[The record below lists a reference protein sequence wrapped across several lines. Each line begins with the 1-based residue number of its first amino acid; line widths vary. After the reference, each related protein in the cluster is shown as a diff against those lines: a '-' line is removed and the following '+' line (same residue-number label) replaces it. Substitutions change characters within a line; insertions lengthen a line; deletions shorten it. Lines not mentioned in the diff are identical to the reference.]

1 MTTQPSP
8 TAAVIGVLWPAF
20 FMAGV
25 LTMALFAAVDPATL
39 VVFGR
44 PLDELPRQAVYTLSF
59 FVFWVA
65 IALASGMTTLL
76 ARR

>member
-1 MTTQPSP
+1 MSPQPSP
-8 TAAVIGVLWPAF
+8 TAATVGVLWPAF

-39 VVFGR
+39 LVFGHQ
-44 PLDELPRQAVYTLSF
+44 LDELPRQAVYTLTF
-59 FVFWVA
+59 FVFWGA
-65 IALASGMTTLL
+65 IALASGMTAWL